1 MRAVNGLFAVFVI
14 GQEGI
19 EALTAGVA
27 EKIISGH
34 VFILAESSPGWE
46 RSVWYNTCMTEFDL
60 RKPNPL
66 LIVIS
71 GPSGVG
77 KDSVVQR
84 MKEREFPF
92 HFVVTATTRERRANE
107 VNGRDYFFVS
117 KDEFAR
123 MIEEN
128 ELIEYAIVYG
138 DYKGIPKEQVRNA
151 FASGQDVVMRVDVQ
165 GAETVRK
172 LAPEALLIFI
182 TCESEEELETR
193 LRERKT
199 ESADSL
205 ALRIA
210 TARKEF
216 QRLEAFDYVI
226 INPDFCLDETV
237 NKVRA
242 VITAEHLK
250 VDHRKVSL

>member
-1 MRAVNGLFAVFVI
+1 MSNSFKLN
-14 GQEGI
+14 Q
-19 EALTAGVA
+19 
-27 EKIISGH
+27 
-34 VFILAESSPGWE
+34 
-46 RSVWYNTCMTEFDL
+46 
-60 RKPNPL
+60 PNPL

-84 MKEREFPF
+84 MKERGFPF
-92 HFVVTATTRERRANE
+92 HFVVTATTRDRRENE
-107 VNGRDYFFVS
+107 VHGRDYLFVS

-123 MIEEN
+123 MIDEN

-138 DYKGIPKEQVRNA
+138 DYKGIPKAQVRDA
-151 FASGQDVVMRVDVQ
+151 FASGKDVIMRIDVQ

-172 LAPEALLIFI
+172 LAPHALLIFL
-182 TCESEEELETR
+182 TCESEEELERR

-216 QRLEAFDYVI
+216 QRIEAFDYVI
-226 INPDFCLDETV
+226 VNQDFHLDDTV
-237 NKVRA
+237 DKVRA
-242 VITAEHLK
+242 IIAAEHLR
-250 VDHRKVSL
+250 VHQRKVEL